1 MFHTNLW
8 VSSTMISTACLPHQQ
23 EKPSGGYFTCR
34 KQGSNPHKDNLLPPP
49 TPLPEVQVLSE
60 ATPSSEVGSSPTTP
74 RQVHQFHD
82 GVPTTSSL
90 GPPGRSWK
98 EEIILLIQRKQMFQF
113 GHLGWRG
120 SFPPLLRTSKE
131 ASRTSSTPSEP
142 LVLLISPIAPNCSHV
157 EHVNLKW
164 HISICGDK

>member
-8 VSSTMISTACLPHQQ
+8 VSSHQQ
-23 EKPSGGYFTCR
+23 ERPSGGYFTCR
-34 KQGSNPHKDNLLPPP
+34 KQGSNPHKDNLLPSP

-113 GHLGWRG
+113 GHLGKASCILPPGKSFLHFPTWERFPAIAHLGKVCIQPYSLLTYLPVCHTRFHIRRPEDQRTRG
-120 SFPPLLRTSKE
+120 PE
-131 ASRTSSTPSEP
+131 
-142 LVLLISPIAPNCSHV
+142 
-157 EHVNLKW
+157 
-164 HISICGDK
+164 D